1 MRCVFACDHILLLLE
16 IFVIDILH
24 ILTQL
29 IQYIYILLRPWF
41 PSYFRSYFGTSYFIV
56 TLRELGKHYEN
67 ILVTQYNM
75 ESRVYDLFDRGS
87 IFMASSSHLEGNN
100 NSMQPCIGLKRVPCQ
115 TIKELST
122 IQSGFW
128 LQI

>member
-1 MRCVFACDHILLLLE
+1 MLYNDSISIRFTNT
-16 IFVIDILH
+16 LH
-24 ILTQL
+24 CATKD
-29 IQYIYILLRPWF
+29 F
-41 PSYFRSYFGTSYFIV
+41 YFMSTETFLYNGFQFIVDFYFGTSYFIV
-56 TLRELGKHYEN
+56 TLHELGNHSKS

-122 IQSGFW
+122 IQSGF
-128 LQI
+128 